1 MKRVF
6 EAARVL
12 DLDFLLV
19 FYQHQVKT
27 RRAQPKA
34 GFESRQP
41 ILKNLI
47 RLKIASI
54 SILFQVLLKLLS
66 IIIAWT

>member
-19 FYQHQVKT
+19 FYQQQVKT

-34 GFESRQP
+34 GVESREP
-41 ILKNLI
+41 IKNSIWLK
-47 RLKIASI
+47 
-54 SILFQVLLKLLS
+54 
-66 IIIAWT
+66 

>member
-41 ILKNLI
+41 RIKEFH
-47 RLKIASI
+47 SI
-54 SILFQVLLKLLS
+54 KKSIYF
-66 IIIAWT
+66 

>member
-19 FYQHQVKT
+19 FYQQQVKT
-27 RRAQPKA
+27 RQAQPKA
-34 GFESRQP
+34 GFESRAY
-41 ILKNLI
+41 LEEFHLI
-47 RLKIASI
+47 KIASI
-54 SILFQVLLKLLS
+54 SVYFKLLLS
-66 IIIAWT
+66 MHCF